1 MKKLLTNPVAI
12 ILALLATAYFF
23 FLFLSWKSE
32 TVPYSTYGQSSIINN
47 TPNDTSYGGLFYK
60 PVINDSLPHFQYQ
73 QIEDS
78 LLFNSERR
86 LRNNEIDGNSFSTGL
101 IGFTESAEHENGQTV
116 MNSKKNK
123 QYFLSL
129 GGFELEED
137 VKFYIEKNTYNLVYV
152 QWDTV
157 RRNGDN
163 VDRIGTYKSVT
174 IPVRYSNREKKI
186 LIPISAKQY
195 TIGYVLLIALSLLI
209 GAMALYVIFGYP
221 IQFLVRVSKGQAF
234 TEANVAGLRAA
245 TILIFLFFIGSVVFP
260 FIIRVVFSSYINTLF
275 KPLKFWSQL
284 YNHLPSF
291 FLAVLVFAIYI
302 AFKKG
307 YKLQQE
313 QELTV

>member
-1 MKKLLTNPVAI
+1 MKKLLQNPIAI
-12 ILALLATAYFF
+12 ILSVLASAYFL
-23 FLFLSWKSE
+23 FLFLSWTSE
-32 TVPYSTYGQSSIINN
+32 SVSLSNSYNSSVIDN
-47 TPNDTSYGGLFYK
+47 PVNDTSYGGLFYK
-60 PVINDSLPHFQYQ
+60 PTINDSLPHFQYK

-78 LLFNSERR
+78 LIQKNELR
-86 LRNNEIDGNSFSTGL
+86 LGNNEIGGNSFSNGL
-101 IGFTESAEHENGQTV
+101 IGFTESAENDQTAL
-116 MNSKKNK
+116 NSKKSK

-137 VKFYIEKNTYNLVYV
+137 VKFYIERNSYNLVYV

-157 RRNGDN
+157 QRTGDN
-163 VDRIGTYKSVT
+163 IERIGTYKSVV
-174 IPVRYSNREKKI
+174 IPVQYSKREKKI

-195 TIGYVLLIALSLLI
+195 KIGYILLIVLSILM

-221 IQFLVRVSKGQAF
+221 IQFLVRISKGQAF
-234 TEANVAGLRAA
+234 TEVNVAGLRM
-245 TILIFLFFIGSVVFP
+245 TTLLLFLFFIGSVVFP
-260 FIIRVVFSSYINTLF
+260 FILRVIFSSYIHPLF

-284 YNHLPSF
+284 YDCLPSF

-307 YKLQQE
+307 YKLQKE